1 MQDSSVTGRAS
12 VIRILRSAALLLT
25 LALGVENARSD
36 ELFDPLSDPADRVI
50 SLPYAFWNES
60 FGTAVGYVHAVNG
73 FLQPQAR
80 ALGTLIAGSTG
91 SAMGFFMGQN
101 FRPFASERLFFD
113 PIVSVGYFNDADAYV
128 DGNPAFPGVRAG
140 SNESDP
146 EDRITGSGWDNFF
159 RLRFR
164 YLLDVGSGRDE
175 LIPRY
180 TIKHGLPVG
189 ESLGG
194 TGYNPLE
201 SGWTYL
207 ELRPFYRSQSLDV
220 DGDEVE
226 QQTNGVEF
234 TLFWDNRDYPSSA
247 TRGNGLTL
255 KVARDWELF
264 DSSGS
269 WTNIAMEY
277 DHYLDLGASDGFR
290 QRVLALNFWTAYS
303 PTWEVQPDGTI
314 EHRPPAFSGATLG
327 GLFRMRAYPSQRFSD
342 KAAIYYA
349 AELRMI
355 PEWNFFDGYPWLQR
369 HLGVEWIQLVP
380 FVEVGRVAPNW
391 DAGTLHEEMKWDVG
405 VGLRAWAKG
414 LVVRVDVAGSEEDF
428 GVQMMVGQ
436 PFQF

>member
-1 MQDSSVTGRAS
+1 MRPLLSG
-12 VIRILRSAALLLT
+12 ALLLI
-25 LALGVENARSD
+25 LALVMETARSD
-36 ELFDPLSDPADRVI
+36 DLFDPLSDPADRVI

-80 ALGTLIAGSTG
+80 GLGTLIAGSTG

-128 DGNPAFPGVRAG
+128 DGNPAFPDVRAG
-140 SNESDP
+140 SNASDP
-146 EDRITGSGWDNFF
+146 DDRITGSGWDNFF
-159 RLRFR
+159 RLRLR
-164 YLLDVGSGRDE
+164 YLLDIGSGRDE

-194 TGYNPLE
+194 TRYNPLE

-234 TLFWDNRDYPSSA
+234 TLFWDNRDYPASA

-255 KVARDWELF
+255 KVARDWELL

-269 WTNIAMEY
+269 WTNLAMEY
-277 DHYLDLGASDGFR
+277 DHYLDLGASDSYR
-290 QRVLALNFWTAYS
+290 QRVVAFNFWTAYS

-355 PEWNFFDGYPWLQR
+355 PKWNFFDSYPWLQR

-380 FVEVGRVAPNW
+380 FVELGRVAPNW
-391 DAGTLHEEMKWDVG
+391 DASTLHEEMKWDAG

-414 LVVRVDVAGSEEDF
+414 LVVRIDVAASDEDI